1 MTVSKGSKLPVVAL
15 IVLSEFTDKHQVK
28 GGMTKN
34 LKMTTTQCYSPTQ
47 GMPAKGKAPTKCTAV
62 GHL

>member
-1 MTVSKGSKLPVVAL
+1 MTVSKGSKPPGHAL

-34 LKMTTTQCYSPTQ
+34 LKMTTTQLQSYPGDAC
-47 GMPAKGKAPTKCTAV
+47 
-62 GHL
+62 